1 MMIKTRLKE
10 APTTE
15 PVTLAE
21 MKIHLHMD
29 ADVTAE
35 DDLVTG
41 LIKAAREYVEAVT
54 GRALGTQEWYAYLD
68 SFPAENY
75 IKLPF
80 GSLQSVSSVK
90 YRDQTGVETTLQAN
104 THYLV
109 DASSEIGRIVLPYSG
124 SWPSFTAYT
133 VNPITIEYVCGYDA
147 TEDTGAVPE
156 SLKAAIKLY
165 VADMYENRESQIAV
179 NGISQFAEN
188 RTAINLMMPYRL
200 WDFY

>member
-1 MMIKTRLKE
+1 MIKTRLKE
-10 APTTE
+10 APASE

-29 ADVTAE
+29 ADVTTE
-35 DDLVTG
+35 DALITG
-41 LIKAAREYVEAVT
+41 LIKASREYVESVT

-68 SFPAENY
+68 SFPVDENY

-80 GSLQSVSSVK
+80 GSLQSVTSFK

-109 DASSEIGRIVLPYSG
+109 DLSSDPGRVVLPYAG
-124 SWPSFTAYT
+124 SWPSFTPYT

-147 TEDTGAVPE
+147 DEDTGPVPE

-188 RTAINLMMPYRL
+188 RTAVNLMMPWRI